1 MKILVVCQH
10 YWPENFRINDI
21 VDGFLERGAEVD
33 VLCGQPNYPA
43 GQFFEGYDSHSVK
56 EEYHGPVKVYRTF
69 EIKRGNNS
77 NLRIFLNYITF
88 PIASYLKAGKLM
100 KNHYDKIFI
109 YQLSPVMM
117 AAAGLRI
124 RKKKK
129 IDTTMYILDI
139 WPQNLYS
146 VLDIKNKLLR
156 KMMYKISMSIYKQ
169 PDRLITVSEKMRRYF
184 IEKLNRPEDNVT
196 FVPQSPEKLYEE
208 RRSNEALRER
218 FQGGFHIVFTGNISP
233 AQNFEMVTDAA
244 VLLKNEGFTDI
255 NFIIVG
261 DGMSANDLKESVE
274 KKGLS
279 SMFFFEGFR
288 PIEEMPEYADI
299 ADALIATLKS
309 EGVED
314 YSIPAKVM
322 SYMASGKPLLIG
334 MEGEI
339 NDIIA
344 KAECGLTSDP
354 DDAAQLAKNIKT
366 LYHMDK
372 AERDKMGENAYLYQQ
387 EHFERDKS
395 IDKILEVITGGQK

>member
-21 VDGFLERGAEVD
+21 VDGFIERGAEVD

-56 EEYHGPVKVYRTF
+56 EEDHGRVKVYRTF

-77 NLRIFLNYITF
+77 NLRIFLNYVTF
-88 PIASYLKAGKLM
+88 PIASYLRAGKLM
-100 KNHYDKIFI
+100 KNHYDRVFI

-124 RKKKK
+124 GKKKK

-146 VLDIKNKLLR
+146 VLDIKSKLLR
-156 KMMYKISMSIYKQ
+156 KMMYSISMNIYKK
-169 PDRLITVSEKMRRYF
+169 PDKLITVSEKMRQYF
-184 IEKLNRPEDNVT
+184 IEKLDRPEDNVT
-196 FVPQSPEKLYEE
+196 FVPQFPEKLYEE
-208 RRSNEALRER
+208 RKSSETLRAR
-218 FQGGFHIVFTGNISP
+218 FEGGFRIVFTGNISP
-233 AQNFEMVTDAA
+233 AQNFDMVTDAA
-244 VLLKNEGFTDI
+244 ALLKKEGYTDI
-255 NFIIVG
+255 KFIIVG
-261 DGMSANDLKESVE
+261 DGMSAGDLKESVE
-274 KKGLS
+274 KKALQDI
-279 SMFFFEGFR
+279 FYFEGFR
-288 PIEEMPEYADI
+288 PIGEMPEYADI

-322 SYMASGKPLLIG
+322 SYMASGKPLLIA

-339 NDIIA
+339 NDIIHR
-344 KAECGLTSDP
+344 AECGLTSDP
-354 DDAAQLAKNIKT
+354 DDAAQLAENIKT

-372 AERDKMGENAYLYQQ
+372 ASRDQMGKNAYLYQQ

-395 IDKILEVITGGQK
+395 IDKILEVITGGQQ

>member
-21 VDGFLERGAEVD
+21 VDGFLERGVQVD

-56 EEYHGPVKVYRTF
+56 EEYHGPVKIYRTF

-88 PIASYLKAGKLM
+88 PIASFFKAGKLM
-100 KNHYDKIFI
+100 KNHYDRIFI

-124 RKKKK
+124 GKKKK

-146 VLDIKNKLLR
+146 VLNIKSKLLR
-156 KMMYKISMSIYKQ
+156 KMMYSISMSIYKQ
-169 PDRLITVSEKMRRYF
+169 PTRLITVSEKMRQYF
-184 IEKLNRPEDNVT
+184 LEKLGRAEDNIT

-208 RRSNEALRER
+208 RRSSAELKER
-218 FQGGFHIVFTGNISP
+218 FPEGFHIVFTGNISP
-233 AQNFEMVTDAA
+233 AQNFDLITDAA
-244 VLLKNEGFTDI
+244 VMLKNAGYSDI
-255 NFIIVG
+255 HFIIVG
-261 DGMSANDLKESVE
+261 DGMSAKDLKDSVKE
-274 KKGLS
+274 KEIEDL
-279 SMFFFEGFR
+279 FFFEGFH
-288 PIEEMPEYADI
+288 PIEQMPEYTDL

-314 YSIPAKVM
+314 FSIPAKVM
-322 SYMASGKPLLIG
+322 SYMASGKPLLIS

-339 NDIIA
+339 NEIVKEA
-344 KAECGLTSDP
+344 KCGLSSDP
-354 DDAAQLAKNIKT
+354 DSAEELFENIKT
-366 LYHMDK
+366 LYHMSRE
-372 AERDKMGENAYLYQQ
+372 EREQMGENAFAYQQ
-387 EHFERDKS
+387 AHFERDKS
-395 IDKILEVITGGQK
+395 IDKILEVIIGENA